1 MALLSRDAILAVVD
15 LPMELVSVP
24 EWGGEVNVRGLDGKD
39 RDAFEASL
47 VMQNGEAVN
56 LANIRARL
64 AALCI
69 VDEAGERLFSDADM
83 AALGRKSGAALDRVF
98 SVAQRLSG
106 MSDAAV
112 KELQGNS

>member
-1 MALLSRDAILAVVD
+1 MALLTKDAILAAVD
-15 LPMELVSVP
+15 LPTERVSVP
-24 EWGGEVNVRGLDGKD
+24 EWGGDVLVRGLDGRD

-47 VMQNGEAVN
+47 VVQAGGPVN

-64 AALCI
+64 CAACI

-83 AALGRKSGAALDRVF
+83 DALGRKSGAALDRVF

-106 MSDAAV
+106 MTEADV
-112 KELQGNS
+112 KSLQGNS